1 MPQRKRKKQEG
12 PSLQAATGIA
22 AVAGGTGLFAAA
34 VALQQLPVRV
44 PVPQTDLPAVALP
57 VRVPV
62 SQTDLND
69 TDQAPAPCSGRDVCR
84 VDNMK
89 KKAASDE
96 YLDTFIRN
104 VVDISIRKT
113 RVVFTPAG
121 REHTHKMMRVHFMQP
136 ENEWMVERSDE
147 DYSHLEKYIN
157 QRVKLFAVTKGIF
170 DLKK

>member
-34 VALQQLPVRV
+34 VALQRMPVRV
-44 PVPQTDLPAVALP
+44 PVP
-57 VRVPV
+57 
-62 SQTDLND
+62 QTDLND

-136 ENEWMVERSDE
+136 ENEWMVEPPDA

-157 QRVKLFAVTKGIF
+157 RRVDLFAVTKGIF